1 MKEVKTE
8 NGQNEER
15 EKGWMKW
22 KEGKMESG
30 MKERKRGKIARFVN
44 NGCVESEG

>member
-22 KEGKMESG
+22 KEGKRQSG
-30 MKERKRGKIARFVN
+30 MKEKTGEDSKI
-44 NGCVESEG
+44 CK